1 MTDRPDPKAH
11 HATFDSLRQVDEN
24 GNEFW
29 LARQLYTVL
38 DYSEYRH
45 FLRRI
50 DLARQALFLQEV
62 ARPEIDFAF
71 STEPGLGSIA
81 CDRHQFG
88 QAMTNVLKNA
98 LEAIEARSR
107 QEPLSW
113 RGRIAVTMRSQDDL
127 VCIAITDNGVGLPQD
142 RERIVEPYVTT
153 REKGTG
159 LGLAI
164 VKKIVEEHG
173 GEMTFAAAE
182 GGGTCVTL
190 SFACDPMGGRRN
202 SEAAE

>member
-1 MTDRPDPKAH
+1 M
-11 HATFDSLRQVDEN
+11 VDE
-24 GNEFW
+24 FSSF
-29 LARQLYTVL
+29 ARLPKPMFR
-38 DYSEYRH
+38 SEDPV
-45 FLRRI
+45 

-62 ARPEIDFAF
+62 ARPDISFAF
-71 STEPGLGSIA
+71 SAEPDLGPIA

-98 LEAIEARSR
+98 VEAIETRSKL
-107 QEPLSW
+107 EPHSW
-113 RGRIAVTMRSQDDL
+113 RGRIAVDMRGSGDL
-127 VCIAITDNGVGLPQD
+127 VCIAITDNGIGLPQD

-164 VKKIVEEHG
+164 VNKIVEEHG
-173 GEMTFAAAE
+173 GEMTFASAE

-190 SFACDPMGGRRN
+190 SFACDPMRGRGRN
-202 SEAAE
+202 TEAAE